1 MKKILIIFFI
11 SLLSFTN
18 ANISKAD
25 DISIFQIDGLSIGQS
40 ALKIFSEEEIL
51 KGNQNYYKNKKYTTV
66 RIDSSSSQYDLIEF
80 SYLTNDKDYKLAN
93 IKGVKWK
100 NFKMDKC
107 LNEINQ
113 IFDETSLMFKNWN
126 KVNIAKTNHNADP
139 SGKSFQTW
147 GGFFSNKGNVTMGC
161 TDYST
166 DFGSRDHLDVSIR
179 NQDFSNFLRIAYK

>member
-1 MKKILIIFFI
+1 MKRILIIFFI
-11 SLLSFTN
+11 SLLYSTN

-66 RIDSSSSQYDLIEF
+66 RIDSSSSKYDLIEF
-80 SYLTNDKDYKLAN
+80 SYLTNDKDYKFAN

-100 NFKMDKC
+100 KFKMDKC
-107 LNEINQ
+107 LNEINE
-113 IFDETSLMFKNWN
+113 IFDETSLMFKNWK

-139 SGKSFQTW
+139 SGKSSQTW
-147 GGFFSNKGNVTMGC
+147 GGFF
-161 TDYST
+161 
-166 DFGSRDHLDVSIR
+166 
-179 NQDFSNFLRIAYK
+179 Q